1 MIDPFLDGSYGEWM
15 TEPCEMENVFRYY
28 WKAGFQIHVHSN
40 GDKAMELVLK
50 MVKMM
55 QKESPRPD
63 HRTTIE
69 HAGNV
74 PLLVRHWPCNSN
86 FKKSYGLVQ
95 NVQSSEVF
103 TKRAS
108 RSYQLLQAT
117 LAEAVLKSLIFYIT
131 MAKGRE
137 KHCRFWF

>member
-15 TEPCEMENVFRYY
+15 TEPCEMETVFRYY
-28 WKAGFQIHVHSN
+28 WNAGFQIHVHTN

-55 QKESPRPD
+55 QKESPRPN

-86 FKKSYGLVQ
+86 FKILWPGTKCSIQRGFYKKSVQIVSTAASNIGRGSLEKLNLLYHYG
-95 NVQSSEVF
+95 
-103 TKRAS
+103 
-108 RSYQLLQAT
+108 
-117 LAEAVLKSLIFYIT
+117 
-131 MAKGRE
+131 
-137 KHCRFWF
+137 